1 MHAPKN
7 ILGTFLSKDAK
18 TIKNY
23 EWQYYMTTADTV
35 YTLAIVY
42 LIIAIVLPM
51 ALVIVFG
58 IFLLCYLEKTRKM
71 ALSGLVTPDMIREEE
86 ELPPYSEAP

>member
-1 MHAPKN
+1 
-7 ILGTFLSKDAK
+7 
-18 TIKNY
+18 
-23 EWQYYMTTADTV
+23 MTTADTF

-42 LIIAIVLPM
+42 LIIAIVLPI

-58 IFLLCYLEKTRKM
+58 IFLLCYLEKKRKM
-71 ALSGLVTPDMIREEE
+71 ALSGLVTPDMIPEEME